1 MKIAFQGVLGAYS
14 HLAAQDIF
22 PGAEYQGYET
32 FAQALQSV
40 VSEECD
46 RAVIP
51 VENLVAGRVAD
62 VHFLLSETGLY
73 IVGEYYLRIRHQL
86 WADKA
91 ATLADIRVAYSHPQ
105 ALAQCSKFL
114 ASHRIKGIATEDTA
128 LSCRLVANRHQ
139 FREAAIASDAAGR
152 LYGLKKVASD
162 IENSSRNTTRFLV
175 MSREAEPC
183 PAAEE
188 GYKTSLLFQTKNVP
202 FALCRVLQCFA
213 TERLNLTK
221 IESYLSGE
229 DFVAARFYVEVEAA
243 AQSRSLLQALAS
255 LKAVCENVRVLG
267 SYAMAQIPQD

>member
-22 PGAEYQGYET
+22 PGADYLGYET
-32 FAQALQSV
+32 FAQSLQAV
-40 VSEECD
+40 VSGECD

-91 ATLADIRVAYSHPQ
+91 ATLADIRVVYSHSQ

-114 ASHRIKGIATEDTA
+114 SLHKIKSVAADDTA
-128 LSCRLVANRHQ
+128 LSCSLVAKRHQ
-139 FREAAIASDAAGR
+139 LQEAAIASDAAGR
-152 LYGLKKVASD
+152 LYGLKKVATD
-162 IENSSRNTTRFLV
+162 IENSDRNTTRFLV

-183 PAAEE
+183 PAIED
-188 GYKTSLLFQTKNVP
+188 GYKTSILFQTKNVP
-202 FALCRVLQCFA
+202 FALCRALECFA
-213 TERLNLTK
+213 AKGLNLTK

-229 DFVAARFYVEVEAA
+229 NFVAARFYVEVEAA
-243 AQSRSLLQALAS
+243 RESHSLMQALAS
-255 LKAVCENVRVLG
+255 LEAVCDNIRVLG
-267 SYAMAQIPQD
+267 SYAKARIPQE